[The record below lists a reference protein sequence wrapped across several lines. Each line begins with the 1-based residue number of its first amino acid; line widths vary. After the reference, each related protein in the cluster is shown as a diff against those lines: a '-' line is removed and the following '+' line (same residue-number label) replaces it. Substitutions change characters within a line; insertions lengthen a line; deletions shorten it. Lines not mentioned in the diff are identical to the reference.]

1 MILLPTGSVAVQK
14 EVSDLANKIDASQKA
29 MITIRNIHP
38 SICKRDQSVSR
49 GADDAPPRA
58 SRTIEAN

>member
-1 MILLPTGSVAVQK
+1 MKDVVAIQK
-14 EVSDLANKIDASQKA
+14 EVSELAAKIDASQKA
-29 MITIRNIHP
+29 MITIRKIHP

-49 GADDAPPRA
+49 AADDALPRV